1 MRTAMLLWNR
11 WDEKWEME
19 EVKVD
24 AKKRIIL
31 PEDVRRKSGVR
42 TGSKLKV
49 SIKDGSII
57 LTKSI
62 SPQQFIERMEGS
74 LRDDS
79 PVQVSDP
86 LKLKEIWPT
95 F

>member
-1 MRTAMLLWNR
+1 
-11 WDEKWEME
+11 ME
-19 EVKVD
+19 VVKVD

-42 TGSKLKV
+42 TGSILKV

-57 LTKSI
+57 LSKSI
-62 SPQQFIERMEGS
+62 SPHQFIERMEGL

-86 LKLKEIWPT
+86 LKLKEIWAT

>member
-1 MRTAMLLWNR
+1 MTGLIWNR
-11 WDEKWEME
+11 WDEEWEME

-31 PEDVRRKSGVR
+31 PEDIRRKSGVK
-42 TGSKLKV
+42 TGSKLRV

-62 SPQQFIERMEGS
+62 SPQQFIEGLEGL